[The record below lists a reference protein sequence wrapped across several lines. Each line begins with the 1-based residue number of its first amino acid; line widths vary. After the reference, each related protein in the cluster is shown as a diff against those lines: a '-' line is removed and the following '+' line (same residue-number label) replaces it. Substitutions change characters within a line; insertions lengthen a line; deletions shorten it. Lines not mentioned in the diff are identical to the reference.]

1 MTQQLPHNYE
11 GMTEFFSDTFE
22 VTVNPWTSSLSF
34 GVRPTRED
42 EAIQFLVRIRMP
54 VSQLKV
60 LGIIALRA
68 VRQLEDKN
76 NALVD
81 LPKEVLS
88 ILGIAPEDWK

>member
-11 GMTEFFSDTFE
+11 DMAEFFSDTFE
-22 VTVNPWTSSLSF
+22 VQVSPWSSSLSF
-34 GVRPTRED
+34 GVRPTREG
-42 EAIQFLVRIRMP
+42 EPIQFLVRIRMP
-54 VSQLKV
+54 VSQLKI
-60 LGIIALRA
+60 LGIIALRT